1 MSVIGVVA
9 EYNPFHLGHE
19 HHLTETVRQ
28 LGDDYP
34 VVCVM
39 SGDFI
44 QRGQA
49 AVYSK
54 FARAEAAISCAV
66 LIIMRRIMT
75 VKISSG
81 QLSLISS

>member
-28 LGDDYP
+28 LGEDYP

-44 QRGQA
+44 QR
-49 AVYSK
+49 
-54 FARAEAAISCAV
+54 
-66 LIIMRRIMT
+66 
-75 VKISSG
+75 
-81 QLSLISS
+81 